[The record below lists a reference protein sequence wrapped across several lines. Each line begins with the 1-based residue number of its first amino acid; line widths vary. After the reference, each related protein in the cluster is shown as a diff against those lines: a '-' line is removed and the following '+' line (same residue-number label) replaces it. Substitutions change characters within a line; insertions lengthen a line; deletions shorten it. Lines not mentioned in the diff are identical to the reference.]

1 MTDDERKSLKQ
12 KTLAE
17 LDALQERISALE
29 FSVGQIPPDSEMDSA
44 TRREALDYKRRCEA
58 EMRAAIARIPR
69 LEATVKR
76 IEAPD
81 YGICVDCDKPIA
93 LERLTESPDEFFCEE
108 CAANLL

>member
-12 KTLAE
+12 KALAE
-17 LDALQERISALE
+17 LEALKERISALE

-76 IEAPD
+76 IDAPD
-81 YGICVDCDKPIA
+81 YGICVDCEKPIDM
-93 LERLTESPDEFFCEE
+93 ERLTKSPDEFFCEE